1 MDFNGQK
8 SDGGMN
14 IMKSLS
20 DYSDPHNTIR
30 HVRLK
35 MFMPRNILK
44 FKALTIPI
52 VAPIGKFPRELL

>member
-8 SDGGMN
+8 GDGGMN

-30 HVRLK
+30 HT
-35 MFMPRNILK
+35 F
-44 FKALTIPI
+44 AQ
-52 VAPIGKFPRELL
+52 